1 MRRVR
6 SKFTFKASMST
17 NQNDPNLV
25 GQAKGLMLARGR
37 VEDGLAASLDPDA
50 SNVFPGSHGLRSHLS
65 CSNESRPV
73 ILLLALVIWI

>member
-37 VEDGLAASLDPDA
+37 VEDGLAALEA
-50 SNVFPGSHGLRSHLS
+50 SAGVVGYVFKLICDIFCGDSI
-65 CSNESRPV
+65 V
-73 ILLLALVIWI
+73 YIDMLVHPW